1 MLIITFKGEP
11 DAPLILAF
19 NTIFL
24 FPSNVKV
31 FSAPDAFE
39 IALLTVITPALLS
52 ESSVPVEILTLLL
65 TNADE
70 ISEANML
77 DVALAVKEFP

>member
-1 MLIITFKGEP
+1 M
-11 DAPLILAF
+11 
-19 NTIFL
+19 
-24 FPSNVKV
+24 
-31 FSAPDAFE
+31 
-39 IALLTVITPALLS
+39 LTVITPALLS

-77 DVALAVKEFP
+77 DMALAVKEFA